1 MAHLAGG
8 LKHFHGFPDV
18 GQARGL
24 CLWILEDSSDPN
36 LENAADKSTE
46 KDSITDYA
54 LKVEN

>member
-8 LKHFHGFPDV
+8 LKHFHSFPDV
-18 GQARGL
+18 RQAGGL
-24 CLWILEDSSDPN
+24 CLRIFEDTGDPN

-46 KDSITDYA
+46 KDSITDDT